1 MTDIIAG
8 QALPC
13 LSVPSE
19 KEKKYDRQLRLWAA
33 SGQAALESA
42 NVLLVNSG
50 SGTIGVET
58 LKNLVLPGIG
68 KFTIADDTTVTE
80 ADLGVN
86 FFLDESSLGK
96 SRAQCCTELL
106 LELNP
111 EVEGDWHPRNSV
123 SYHRMNHIKEL
134 MCQLQEQETLE
145 LGEVLGSDS
154 PFTIIL
160 YALPIRPEHLNA
172 LESYSRERKTPLIA
186 IHSAGFYAYFRLRLP
201 GVYPIVDTHPDA
213 TATTDLR
220 LLTPWEELTVFAE
233 NMTKDIDGLDNHEHG
248 HLPFVVILLHY
259 LKVWRS
265 THADVPPTN
274 YKEKVEFRKMVANA
288 ARVDNAEG
296 GEENFEEAVAAVL
309 KTISQ
314 PSLPSAV
321 KQVFEYQHT
330 NELESTSSFWV
341 IAAAVRSFYEK
352 HKCLP
357 LPGGLPDMKAQSSVY
372 IKLQNIY
379 KDKARKD
386 AAEVLSIVRQNPCG
400 ESVDPA
406 EVDMFCKNAAFIKLI
421 IPATDGDGQLRSV
434 ARKYSTVVYFRGATA
449 EPLTEQEFANDEL
462 AKDPSMP
469 MPLSLL
475 PIYLAL
481 HATSHT
487 SSATPDAIMAS
498 VQKILPDADGNKR
511 VIEAAHEVSRA
522 RGGELHNVSA
532 TAGGMVA
539 QETIK
544 IITNQYIPIEN
555 TCIFDGIGSRTQ
567 VLRF

>member
-213 TATTDLR
+213 IATTDLR
-220 LLTPWEELTVFAE
+220 LLTPWEELTAFAE

-434 ARKYSTVVYFRGATA
+434 AQ
-449 EPLTEQEFANDEL
+449 QEFANDEL

>member
-134 MCQLQEQETLE
+134 ICQLQEQETLE

-160 YALPIRPEHLNA
+160 YTLPIRPEHLSA

-186 IHSAGFYAYFRLRLP
+186 IHSVGFYAYFRLRLP

-220 LLTPWEELTVFAE
+220 LLTPWEELTAFAE

-265 THADVPPTN
+265 THDDVPPTN

-321 KQVFEYQHT
+321 KQVFEYQHN

-341 IAAAVRSFYEK
+341 IAAAVRNFYEK

-434 ARKYSTVVYFRGATA
+434 AQ
-449 EPLTEQEFANDEL
+449 QEFANDEL

-469 MPLSLL
+469 MALSLL

-487 SSATPDAIMAS
+487 SSATPDDIMAS

>member
-8 QALPC
+8 QALPS
-13 LSVPSE
+13 LLVPSE

-50 SGTIGVET
+50 SGTVGVET

-68 KFTIADDTTVTE
+68 KFTIADDTTVTK

-111 EVEGDWHPRNSV
+111 EVEGDWHPQNSEPLD
-123 SYHRMNHIKEL
+123 IGK
-134 MCQLQEQETLE
+134 
-145 LGEVLGSDS
+145 VLGSDS

-160 YALPIRPEHLNA
+160 YTLPIRPEHLNA
-172 LESYSRERKTPLIA
+172 LESYSREHKTPLIA

-201 GVYPIVDTHPDA
+201 GVYPIIDTHPDA

-220 LLTPWEELTVFAE
+220 LLTPWEELEAFAE
-233 NMTKDIDGLDNHEHG
+233 DMTNDIDGLDNHEHG

-265 THADVPPTN
+265 THDDLPPTN

-309 KTISQ
+309 KTITQ

-330 NELESTSSFWV
+330 NEVKSTSSFWV
-341 IAAAVRSFYEK
+341 IAAAVRDFYEK

-357 LPGGLPDMKAQSSVY
+357 LPGGLPDMKAQSNVY

-386 AAEVLSIVRQNPCG
+386 AAEVLGIVRQNPCG

-421 IPATDGDGQLRSV
+421 IPATDGVDQLRSV
-434 ARKYSTVVYFRGATA
+434 ARKYSTVVYFKCAIA
-449 EPLTEQEFANDEL
+449 EPSTEQEFANDEL

-475 PIYLAL
+475 PVYLAL

-487 SSATPDAIMAS
+487 SSATPDDIMAS
-498 VQKILPDADGNKR
+498 VQKILPDAHDNKR

-544 IITNQYIPIEN
+544 VITNQYIPIEN

-567 VLRF
+567 VLRL